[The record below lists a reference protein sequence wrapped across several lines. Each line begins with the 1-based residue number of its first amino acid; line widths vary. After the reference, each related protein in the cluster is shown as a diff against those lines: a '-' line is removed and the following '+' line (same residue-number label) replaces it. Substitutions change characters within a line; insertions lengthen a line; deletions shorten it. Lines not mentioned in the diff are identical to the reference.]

1 MRTNAHIWFGCGG
14 KGGREG
20 GEGGEGGRRGKE
32 EKYGKASVAKGRE
45 LGKQVDMLKIT

>member
-1 MRTNAHIWFGCGG
+1 MHTFGLGVG
-14 KGGREG
+14 VR
-20 GEGGEGGRRGKE
+20 EGGRRGKE

>member
-1 MRTNAHIWFGCGG
+1 MHTFGLGVG
-14 KGGREG
+14 VREG
-20 GEGGEGGRRGKE
+20 GREGGRRGKE